1 MEYLL
6 SEKRKLSSVPNIVP
20 NVAVNQD
27 LKGDEK
33 VFREELN
40 YNPKKLSYKR

>member
-6 SEKRKLSSVPNIVP
+6 SEKWMLSSVPNAVP
-20 NVAVNQD
+20 KVAMNQD
-27 LKGDEK
+27 LKDDEK

-40 YNPKKLSYKR
+40 NTPKKLSYKR